1 MADASTTPARRGI
14 HVPTWVFVTV
24 GGVLLFLIAFA
35 VGRRSERNHLD
46 GGRFGEHAGRHG
58 LGIVVLLVIVAL
70 VITGI
75 VFAVRHFSGSGGGSA
90 DSSGTREAENVL
102 AQRLARGEIDEAD
115 YRSRLNA
122 LKG

>member
-1 MADASTTPARRGI
+1 MSDPSTTAARRGV
-14 HVPTWVFVTV
+14 HVPIWVFVTI
-24 GGVLLFLIAFA
+24 GGLLLFLIAFA
-35 VGRRSERNHLD
+35 VGRRSERDHHD

-58 LGIVVLLVIVAL
+58 LGILVFLVIVAL

-75 VFAVRHFSGSGGGSA
+75 VFAVRHFSGGAGRA
-90 DSSGTREAENVL
+90 DSSGTSEAENLL
-102 AQRLARGEIDEAD
+102 AQRLARGEIDEAE